1 MTKLLKLAWRN
12 VWRNRRRSLLTMGAI
27 TFSVVIIA
35 VTRSLQYG
43 AYDAMEAYAVR
54 LFTGD
59 VQIHRA
65 GYHEEKLLSY
75 SLREDEQA
83 WPALLD
89 EQPWIEAYTRRL
101 TGFGL
106 ISSDSSSAGGMIL
119 GIEPDAEPKVSIFAR
134 NLCDGVP
141 LKAGDDHAVLLG
153 QTLAR
158 NLNVGVGDTVAVLT
172 QGYRNVMGADL
183 YALKGLLR
191 TGSLDLDRALM
202 VMTLP
207 DAQDLFALDGRF
219 TEIVLHTDDYR
230 RDAHYARRL
239 SATLDGD
246 DYEVMFWGD
255 LLPEL
260 RQAIVLDNVSGIVFL
275 LFLLLL
281 IGFEIFNTTT
291 MSVMERVREFGVMQ
305 SVGMKPRQISLLVGL
320 ELMLK
325 IGFALLAGLLITFV
339 LALIFA
345 DQSLPLSEQFVE
357 ISNSFGFPLDELVL
371 STRPAVFVEP
381 LVSVL
386 IIAILVM
393 IYPIFKVWRLTPV
406 EALRRT

>member
-1 MTKLLKLAWRN
+1 MSKLLKLAWRN

-27 TFSVVIIA
+27 TFSVIIIA

-43 AYDAMEAYAVR
+43 AYDAMESYAVR

-75 SLREDEQA
+75 SLREDEQD
-83 WPALLD
+83 WPVLL
-89 EQPWIEAYTRRL
+89 EEKPWIEAYTRRL

-119 GIEPDAEPKVSIFAR
+119 GIEAEAEQRVSIFAS
-134 NLCDGVP
+134 NLCDGAA
-141 LKAGDDHAVLLG
+141 LHSRDDHAVLLG
-153 QTLAR
+153 ETLAK

-183 YALKGLLR
+183 YAVKGLLR

-202 VMTLP
+202 IMRLL
-207 DAQDLFALDGRF
+207 DAQDLFALYGSF
-219 TEIVLHTDDYR
+219 TEVVLRTDDYR
-230 RDAHYARRL
+230 RDVLYARRL
-239 SATLDGD
+239 RATLDEAR
-246 DYEVMFWGD
+246 YEVMFWGE

-305 SVGMKPRQISLLVGL
+305 SVGMKPRQLSLLVGL

-325 IGFALLAGLLITFV
+325 IAFALLAGLLITFI
-339 LALIFA
+339 LALIFQ
-345 DQSLPLSEQFVE
+345 DQSLPLSQEFVE

-381 LVSVL
+381 LLSVL

-393 IYPIFKVWRLTPV
+393 IYPIFKVWRLTPDV
-406 EALRRT
+406 ALRTS

>member
-12 VWRNRRRSLLTMGAI
+12 VWRNRRRSFITMGAI
-27 TFSVVIIA
+27 TFSVVTIA

-65 GYHEEKLLSY
+65 GYHEEKLLSF
-75 SLREDEQA
+75 SLLEDDQN

-89 EQPWIEAYTRRL
+89 EQPWVKAYCRRL

-106 ISSDSSSAGGMIL
+106 ISSDASSAGGMIL
-119 GIEPDAEPKVSIFAR
+119 GVEPEAERQVSAFAR
-134 NLCDGVP
+134 NTIEGVS
-141 LKAGDDHAVLLG
+141 LQDGDDHAALLG

-158 NLNVGVGDTVAVLT
+158 NLDVGVGDTVVVLT
-172 QGYRNVMGADL
+172 QGFRSQMGADL
-183 YALKGLLR
+183 YAVKGLLR

-202 VMTLP
+202 VIPLP
-207 DAQDLFALDGRF
+207 AAQDLFAMEGRF
-219 TEIVLHTDDYR
+219 TEVVLHTDSYR
-230 RDAHYARRL
+230 HDEQYASRL
-239 SATLDGD
+239 RAALDQA

-260 RQAIVLDNVSGIVFL
+260 RQAILLDNVSGAVFL
-275 LFLLLL
+275 MFLLLL

-291 MSVMERVREFGVMQ
+291 MSVMERAREFGVMQ
-305 SVGMKPRQISLLVGL
+305 SIGMKPRQISLLVGL
-320 ELMLK
+320 ELVLK
-325 IGFALLAGLLITFV
+325 ISVALAAGLLITFV
-339 LALIFA
+339 LALIFK
-345 DQSLPLSEQFVE
+345 DQPLPLSQEFLE
-357 ISNSFGFPLDELVL
+357 LSNSFGFPLDELEL
-371 STRPAVFVEP
+371 STRPAVFLEP

-386 IIAILVM
+386 IIAVLAM
-393 IYPIFKVWRLTPV
+393 IYPILKVRRLTPV
-406 EALRRT
+406 EALRTA